1 MEDQNKVSVL
11 FVCMGNICR
20 SPTAQGV
27 FESLIAAEGLAHVVA
42 ADSAGTSAY
51 HIGHPPDGR
60 ATEAAA
66 KRGIDLAGYR
76 ARQVAL
82 ADFHDFHLVL
92 AMDRDNFGAMKRILP
107 PGRES
112 RLRMFLEF
120 APALG
125 IEDVPDPYY
134 GGADGFEQ
142 VLDMIEAGSRG
153 VLAHI
158 RSEHGLSLKIP
169 RRRGQP

>member
-1 MEDQNKVSVL
+1 MIKVL

-27 FESLIAAEGLAHVVA
+27 FENLIAAEGLAHAVA

-60 ATEAAA
+60 AAAAAA
-66 KRGIDLAGYR
+66 KRGINLTAYR
-76 ARQVAL
+76 ARQVTL
-82 ADFHDFHLVL
+82 TDFHDFHLVL
-92 AMDRDNFGAMKRILP
+92 AMDRDNFGAMKRIVP
-107 PGRES
+107 PGRRE

-120 APALG
+120 VPALG

-134 GGADGFEQ
+134 GGADGFER

-153 VLAHI
+153 VLTHI
-158 RSEHGLSLKIP
+158 RSEFGASLEV
-169 RRRGQP
+169 